1 MLLAS
6 MVVFF
11 THELFFCHNPFFFC
25 EKILPNLNRRDSMQS
40 VWGLRWCIFFV
51 LYWVL
56 AFSRLLTSRLASPCA
71 EVSFRKAVSFSV
83 IRHTC
88 QLWLGLCCCVM
99 HLCIRGRPGAASPLD
114 RLFDL
119 ASRLSPLFAVVMAFD
134 SWAAFAA
141 ELAEYGGVDASTILT
156 SAPTASCHGADTSP
170 GTGETV
176 EVPASPTPAIHR
188 SRLGRSRLDSELASA
203 LRTFSPEDFALWG
216 PPAAD
221 IDSAGELEA

>member
-1 MLLAS
+1 
-6 MVVFF
+6 
-11 THELFFCHNPFFFC
+11 
-25 EKILPNLNRRDSMQS
+25 MQKS
-40 VWGLRWCIFFV
+40 
-51 LYWVL
+51 
-56 AFSRLLTSRLASPCA
+56 
-71 EVSFRKAVSFSV
+71 
-83 IRHTC
+83 
-88 QLWLGLCCCVM
+88 
-99 HLCIRGRPGAASPLD
+99 RPGAASPLD

-188 SRLGRSRLDSELASA
+188 SRLGRSRLASNFSEAGQTETAADSELASA